1 SIDTVVCTH
10 LHVDHVGWN
19 TMRVNDR
26 WVPTF
31 PKARYLMGRTELA
44 YWQSRQEED
53 DHHRSFVDSVRPVLD
68 AGLVDLVD
76 ADHRVCEELRLVS
89 TPGHTPGHV
98 SGPIAS
104 RGGGAP
110 IRGSFPHP
118 RWQMASLARRST
130 ADHDPARAARTR
142 REVFDMLA
150 GTETL
155 LFGTHFATPSAG
167 RVVRDGGAFA
177 LVVWTRADARTPVR
191 ARSAAGNAAPRG
203 GRAALPGD
211 VALHGS
217 VGR

>member
-1 SIDTVVCTH
+1 FRAA
-10 LHVDHVGWN
+10 L
-19 TMRVNDR
+19 
-26 WVPTF
+26 PT
-31 PKARYLMGRTELA
+31 PRCHWATA
-44 YWQSRQEED
+44 SR
-53 DHHRSFVDSVRPVLD
+53 RSP
-68 AGLVDLVD
+68 
-76 ADHRVCEELRLVS
+76 ADH
-89 TPGHTPGHV
+89 
-98 SGPIAS
+98 A
-104 RGGGAP
+104 
-110 IRGSFPHP
+110 
-118 RWQMASLARRST
+118 
-130 ADHDPARAARTR
+130 PARAARTR